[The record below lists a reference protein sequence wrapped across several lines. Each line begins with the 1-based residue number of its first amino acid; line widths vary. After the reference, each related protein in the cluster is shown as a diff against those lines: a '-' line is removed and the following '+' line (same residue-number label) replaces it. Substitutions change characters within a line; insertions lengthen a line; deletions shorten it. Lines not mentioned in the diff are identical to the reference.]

1 MLTTI
6 PTHILTFS
14 SPQPPTNSIT
24 AILVSRFMLELQE
37 ANLVTIRVNSND
49 PLHFSRSSTPSFIQS
64 QFGAAINP
72 NLEPHDLDE
81 DLRWD
86 LEIEEGVHSEPE
98 GSAVE
103 ENAAEENAVEENT
116 AEENAT
122 HGISEVRI
130 AGPSSQV

>member
-1 MLTTI
+1 MS
-6 PTHILTFS
+6 H
-14 SPQPPTNSIT
+14 
-24 AILVSRFMLELQE
+24 FMLELQE
-37 ANLVTIRVNSND
+37 AHLVTIRINSDN

-72 NLEPHDLDE
+72 NLEPHEIDE

-86 LEIEEGVHSEPE
+86 LEIEEKLRSEPE

-103 ENAAEENAVEENT
+103 ENAAEENAVEEN
-116 AEENAT
+116 AT
-122 HGISEVRI
+122 HGISELQI

>member
-1 MLTTI
+1 
-6 PTHILTFS
+6 
-14 SPQPPTNSIT
+14 
-24 AILVSRFMLELQE
+24 MLELQE

-72 NLEPHDLDE
+72 NLEPHDFDE

-86 LEIEEGVHSEPE
+86 LEIEEEVHSERE

-103 ENAAEENAVEENT
+103 EGVAEGNTVEENAM
-116 AEENAT
+116 
-122 HGISEVRI
+122 HGVSELQIV
-130 AGPSSQV
+130 GPSSQV

>member
-1 MLTTI
+1 
-6 PTHILTFS
+6 
-14 SPQPPTNSIT
+14 
-24 AILVSRFMLELQE
+24 MLELQE
-37 ANLVTIRVNSND
+37 ANLITIRVNSDD

-72 NLEPHDLDE
+72 NLEPHDFDE

-86 LEIEEGVHSEPE
+86 LEIEEEVHSEPE

-103 ENAAEENAVEENT
+103 EGAAEGNTVEENAM
-116 AEENAT
+116 
-122 HGISEVRI
+122 HGVSELQI

>member
-1 MLTTI
+1 
-6 PTHILTFS
+6 
-14 SPQPPTNSIT
+14 
-24 AILVSRFMLELQE
+24 MLELQE
-37 ANLVTIRVNSND
+37 ANLITIRVNSDD

-86 LEIEEGVHSEPE
+86 LEIKEEVHSELE

-103 ENAAEENAVEENT
+103 EGAVEGNTVEENAM
-116 AEENAT
+116 
-122 HGISEVRI
+122 HGVSELQI